1 MKTELTNLEKF
12 KEGLL
17 EKIYDGTIKN
27 VYVDDN
33 VKDYRQD
40 DIWFGGSLIGFDYH
54 NLEIN
59 IKAVGDIRC
68 EVNYR
73 CPNAT
78 IKNEYIVDKNNTG
91 SLGSFLKSNNI
102 FKDSEITYSRDEFFK
117 DKTKKA
123 YLNYENGNNNWI
135 EVTIFDKKH
144 DKYIETYEAF
154 SLSEIIDMGVT
165 ELIDYIKNVAEDN
178 LDINYESISENES
191 LIEKYNYEKYEKN
204 FCDYLNLKYEDIEND
219 KFEHPQSFDEWKR
232 SDNNI
237 DERSKNYTIEGMFK
251 SKGISKV
258 FDDRG
263 IFTKEALEKYN
274 EVSDE
279 FFDGITDNLDKLCHE
294 EECFEEDF
302 DGNSFDNE
310 VFSLDD
316 IEY

>member
-1 MKTELTNLEKF
+1 MRTNLEKF
-12 KEGLL
+12 KEDLL
-17 EKIYDGTIKN
+17 EKIYNGTIKN

-54 NLEIN
+54 NLGIN
-59 IKAVGDIRC
+59 IKAVGDVRC
-68 EVNYR
+68 EIIYR
-73 CPNAT
+73 Y
-78 IKNEYIVDKNNTG
+78 KNGTAKSEYIVDKNNNG
-91 SLGSFLKSNNI
+91 ELGNFLKSNNI
-102 FKDSEITYSRDEFFK
+102 FKDSEITYSRKEFFPNH
-117 DKTKKA
+117 DKKA
-123 YLNYENGNNNWI
+123 FLNYENGNNNWI
-135 EVTIFDKKH
+135 EIVIFDKKH
-144 DKYIETYEAF
+144 NKYIDNYETF
-154 SLSEIIDMGVT
+154 SLSEIIDMGVK

-178 LDINYESISENES
+178 LDINYESISESEP
-191 LIEKYNYEKYEKN
+191 LIEKYNYEKYEKT
-204 FCDYLNLKYEDIEND
+204 FCDYLNLKYENLENN
-219 KFEHPQSFDEWKR
+219 KFEHPQSFDEWKK

-237 DERSKNYTIEGMFK
+237 DERSRNYTIEGMFK
-251 SKGISKV
+251 SKGVSKV

-263 IFTKEALEKYN
+263 IFTKEALEKYD

-302 DGNSFDNE
+302 DGNSFDSE